1 MPRNSTKKKE
11 LDSREFSGQVRTAV
25 PAAEGTLGFETEPIQ
40 VVDGPKAMD
49 MATALAHAEDKLVIV
64 IASSGDTKNE
74 ENPVYVGVN
83 GRGAYIWRGQETI
96 VPRKYVERL
105 LRAQADAITQDITAR
120 EEKDFNKLT
129 MTPAPRYPISIRHDP
144 DPNGSAW
151 ARQII
156 QQA

>member
-1 MPRNSTKKKE
+1 MPRAKKQE
-11 LDSREFSGQVRTAV
+11 VDSREFSGQTRQAV
-25 PAAEGTLGFETEPIQ
+25 PAAEGTLGFDTEPIQ

-64 IASSGDTKNE
+64 IMSSGDTKNE

-83 GRGAYIWRGQETI
+83 GRGCYIWRNQETI

-105 LRAQADAITQDITAR
+105 LRAQSDSISQDVTAR
-120 EEKDFNKLT
+120 EEKDFNKLNI
-129 MTPAPRYPISIRHDP
+129 TPAQRYPVTIRKDP
-144 DPNGSAW
+144 DPNGAEW
-151 ARQII
+151 LRQIV